1 MDKVKRFAK
10 YVIWIILFW
19 ILSDILIN
27 VGIDSTYKDMKNR
40 GELPKGI
47 EVVQMQSTKVNG
59 KIKLKLSNEELSG
72 KYLKI
77 DLYSNIGNVLG
88 TQYIEVGTINTN
100 QVKEVETYFKIT
112 DIKSYEISIVDEAG
126 ETTEGFLD
134 TALGILSVY
143 FTVISLLFVI

>member
-19 ILSDILIN
+19 ILSDILI
-27 VGIDSTYKDMKNR
+27 K
-40 GELPKGI
+40 
-47 EVVQMQSTKVNG
+47 VVQMQSTKVNG